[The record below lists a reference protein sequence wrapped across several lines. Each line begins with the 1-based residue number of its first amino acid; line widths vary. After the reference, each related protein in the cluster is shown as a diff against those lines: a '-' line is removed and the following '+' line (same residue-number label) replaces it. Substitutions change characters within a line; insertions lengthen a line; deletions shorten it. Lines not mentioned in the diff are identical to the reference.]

1 MAYSRSKLSV
11 YTTNDSRKEMANVRK
26 IMKKASFLPSSALA
40 TATVAAHG
48 VYVMQSTAKVYA
60 AAGESAVRKPSPKS
74 TLIVETMLS
83 LAKKPEISAALFG

>member
-40 TATVAAHG
+40 AATVAAHG

-60 AAGESAVRKPSPKS
+60 AAGESAVQKPSPKS

-83 LAKKPEISAALFG
+83 LAKKPEISAALIL

>member
-40 TATVAAHG
+40 AATVAAHG

-60 AAGESAVRKPSPKS
+60 AAGESAV
-74 TLIVETMLS
+74 ETMLS
-83 LAKKPEISAALFG
+83 LAKKPEISAALIL